1 MECGCGINRNVRHNK
16 EGMDE
21 DRREQ
26 NTREDGTS
34 RIQYKESIEAW
45 AVQGP
50 WMIASEENGAC
61 GKRCE
66 EEEEKDMVTM

>member
-1 MECGCGINRNVRHNK
+1 MENRDVRHDNG
-16 EGMDE
+16 GMDE

-34 RIQYKESIEAW
+34 IIQYKESMEAW

-50 WMIASEENGAC
+50 WMISSE
-61 GKRCE
+61 
-66 EEEEKDMVTM
+66 